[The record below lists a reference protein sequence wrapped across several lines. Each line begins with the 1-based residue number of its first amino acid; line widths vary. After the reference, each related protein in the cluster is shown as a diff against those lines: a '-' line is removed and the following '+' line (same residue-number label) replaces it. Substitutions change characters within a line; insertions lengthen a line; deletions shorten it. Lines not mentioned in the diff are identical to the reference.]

1 MRAHPHAVRA
11 VFLLMGFYLLGTA
24 LLTACAVATYVL
36 FLWAPVISSIPLI
49 LAVPVLRGL
58 FVLRVPT
65 GTRPG
70 LPLTEAEEPRLWHT
84 VRELAERVGT
94 DPPSE
99 IVLTADPGASVTEDA
114 RFLLPVPG
122 TRRLHLG
129 LPLLLGLD
137 EAQVRAVLA
146 HELGHYAHHDTRL
159 VSLTVRGRTQVLRT
173 IQHSESFAHWR
184 RKKAVDGHLRKAAK
198 AAARGRTR
206 KRRKHLRRVVL
217 LRRYSGT
224 SLRMLIRLYTAYGN
238 HYLRSTLAL
247 SRRQEY
253 AADRAAARITGR
265 AATVSALRE
274 VPVLETAHEQ
284 YLRGYALMGVEAG
297 LLPPHGE
304 VFGGFGALLAA
315 RAPELAALR
324 TGPPRSAPSP
334 YDSHPPVAD
343 RIDRIRELPADAP
356 GDEDARPATALLSD
370 PGRTARALEDVALA
384 ADLRGLPRAAG
395 WPELL
400 HHTMEHGAR
409 RSTSALRRALAAHT
423 GGPATSTALLAV
435 IDAGGL
441 DALAERLP
449 VPAGEAPDPRGA
461 AYGALHDMFLAELTE
476 RNLVRWEFSWQ
487 RAARPLLVHPVAGS
501 DDGAAALA
509 SAVTAA
515 VARPPDTAPLRLL
528 LAHAAAGR

>member
-1 MRAHPHAVRA
+1 MRALPHAVRA
-11 VFLLMGFYLLGTA
+11 VFLLMGFYLLGAA
-24 LLTACAVATYVL
+24 LLTACAIAMYVL
-36 FLWAPVISSIPLI
+36 LHWAPVLSSIPVI
-49 LAVPVLRGL
+49 LSVPVLRGL

-70 LPLTEAEEPRLWHT
+70 LLLTEAEEPRLWHT

-114 RFLLPVPG
+114 RFLALVPG

-159 VSLTVRGRTQVLRT
+159 VSLTVRGRTHVLRT
-173 IQHSESFAHWR
+173 IQHSESFARWQ

-198 AAARGRTR
+198 AAARGRAR

-238 HYLRSTLAL
+238 HYLRSTLAV

-284 YLRGYALMGVEAG
+284 YLHGYALMGVEAG

-315 RAPELAALR
+315 RAPELAVLR
-324 TGPPRSAPSP
+324 AEPPLSDPSP

-343 RIDRIRELPADAP
+343 RIERIEELPADAP
-356 GDEDARPATALLSD
+356 GDEDARPATALLTD
-370 PGRTARALEDVALA
+370 PGRTARALEGVALA
-384 ADLRGLPRAAG
+384 ADLRGLPRAPG

-400 HHTMEHGAR
+400 QHTMEHGAR
-409 RSTSALRRALAAHT
+409 TFTSPLRRALAAHT
-423 GGPATSTALLAV
+423 GGPATAGALLTV

-441 DALAERLP
+441 DALAARLP
-449 VPAGEAPDPRGA
+449 AATGEPAVARGA
-461 AYGALHDMFLAELTE
+461 VREGLHEMVLAELTE
-476 RNLVRWEFSWQ
+476 RGLVRWEFSWR
-487 RAARPLLVHPVAGS
+487 RAARPVLAHPVVGS
-501 DDGAAALA
+501 ADGADALA

-528 LAHAAAGR
+528 LAHADAGR